1 MVSARLSAHLR
12 EKNEALSREIAERRR
27 LEAQLSAS
35 IETER
40 ALRDE
45 QTDFMRI
52 VSHEFRTPLAI
63 IRNSAEM
70 IGLAG
75 DAAPAAVRERI
86 AGIGEALDRL
96 FALIDRFMA
105 DDREAGF
112 QPEPI
117 EVGLLLESVRLH
129 FAMTDQ
135 DGRLNI
141 SIADRSLRLFAD
153 PEMLGTAI
161 INLVDNALKYSD
173 RPIEIDA
180 HDDGGGLVIR
190 VRDRGIGIPAEELSR
205 IGRRFFRASNA
216 ATRAGTGLGLYSSRK
231 LLAYHDG
238 ILRLFSNPDGG
249 TTAEARVPLPDVAGR
264 ERRSLEGAMA

>member
-86 AGIGEALDRL
+86 AGIGDAPDRP
-96 FALIDRFMA
+96 FALIARFMA
-105 DDREAGF
+105 DDRQAGL
-112 QPEPI
+112 PPAPT
-117 EVGLLLESVRLH
+117 EVGP
-129 FAMTDQ
+129 
-135 DGRLNI
+135 
-141 SIADRSLRLFAD
+141 LF
-153 PEMLGTAI
+153 ETA
-161 INLVDNALKYSD
+161 
-173 RPIEIDA
+173 RP
-180 HDDGGGLVIR
+180 
-190 VRDRGIGIPAEELSR
+190 P
-205 IGRRFFRASNA
+205 F
-216 ATRAGTGLGLYSSRK
+216 
-231 LLAYHDG
+231 
-238 ILRLFSNPDGG
+238 
-249 TTAEARVPLPDVAGR
+249 
-264 ERRSLEGAMA
+264 

>member
-27 LEAQLSAS
+27 LEAQLSS
-35 IETER
+35 DVGTGR
-40 ALRDE
+40 ALGDE

-52 VSHEFRTPLAI
+52 ASHEFRTPLAI

-70 IGLAG
+70 IGRAG

-129 FAMTDQ
+129 FALTDQ

-141 SIADRSLRLFAD
+141 SNADRSLRLFAD
-153 PEMLGTAI
+153 PE
-161 INLVDNALKYSD
+161 
-173 RPIEIDA
+173 IERKS
-180 HDDGGGLVIR
+180 GV
-190 VRDRGIGIPAEELSR
+190 E
-205 IGRRFFRASNA
+205 GRRWAV
-216 ATRAGTGLGLYSSRK
+216 GVV
-231 LLAYHDG
+231 H
-238 ILRLFSNPDGG
+238 GG
-249 TTAEARVPLPDVAGR
+249 PGVHQTKNIKI
-264 ERRSLEGAMA
+264 

>member
-52 VSHEFRTPLAI
+52 VSHEFRTPLAV

-86 AGIGEALDRL
+86 AGIGDALDRL

-105 DDREAGF
+105 DEREAGF
-112 QPEPI
+112 PHEPI
-117 EVGLLLESVRLH
+117 DG
-129 FAMTDQ
+129 
-135 DGRLNI
+135 GRLLA
-141 SIADRSLRLFAD
+141 SFTMHLA
-153 PEMLGTAI
+153 TT
-161 INLVDNALKYSD
+161 
-173 RPIEIDA
+173 
-180 HDDGGGLVIR
+180 HTDG
-190 VRDRGIGIPAEELSR
+190 PK
-205 IGRRFFRASNA
+205 N
-216 ATRAGTGLGLYSSRK
+216 K
-231 LLAYHDG
+231 
-238 ILRLFSNPDGG
+238 
-249 TTAEARVPLPDVAGR
+249 
-264 ERRSLEGAMA
+264 